1 MLVVVAASA
10 HVLAAHAAAV
20 AEVPLQFPSV
30 PTYEAQVVVVPVY
43 DEQAP
48 NEFVQPYPV
57 VTQTA
62 KKLTHPA
69 FVFVLAGAS
78 EQAKALQAVEPAVV
92 FAVQGPSDPMR
103 PVHPW
108 V

>member
-1 MLVVVAASA
+1 MLVVAAASA
-10 HVLAAHAAAV
+10 QVLAAHAADV
-20 AEVPLQFPSV
+20 AEVPLQFPSD
-30 PTYEAQVVVVPVY
+30 PTYEAHVVVVPEY

-57 VTQTA
+57 VTQPA

-78 EQAKALQAVEPAVV
+78 EQAKALQAVEPAAVL
-92 FAVQGPSDPMR
+92 AVQAPSDPMR

>member
-1 MLVVVAASA
+1 MLVVVGASGQ
-10 HVLAAHAAAV
+10 VLAEQAAAV
-20 AEVPLQFPSV
+20 ADVPLQFPSV
-30 PTYEAQVVVVPVY
+30 PIYEAHVVVVPVY

-48 NEFVQPYPV
+48 NEFVHPWPV
-57 VTQTA
+57 VRQPA
-62 KKLTHPA
+62 KNITHPA

-92 FAVQGPSDPMR
+92 LAVQAPSDPMR

>member
-1 MLVVVAASA
+1 MVGASA
-10 HVLAAHAAAV
+10 QVLAAHAADV
-20 AEVPLQFPSV
+20 AEVPLQFPSD

-57 VTQTA
+57 VTQPA

-69 FVFVLAGAS
+69 FVLVLAGAS
-78 EQAKALQAVEPAVV
+78 VHARALHAVEPAAV

-103 PVHPW
+103 PVHP
-108 V
+108 